1 MHGDLPRL
9 LQSQHEDM
17 MIRFDHQQDAQHCG
31 DCVSGMCS
39 AVTVGSVWFATK
51 LFTVGVFL

>member
-17 MIRFDHQQDAQHCG
+17 MIRFDHQQDAQHC
-31 DCVSGMCS
+31 
-39 AVTVGSVWFATK
+39 ATGG
-51 LFTVGVFL
+51 LRLRYV